1 MSFDTV
7 SQKHTL
13 HRTVPRTDL
22 DMFLRLPRIK
32 VEPTEGGRAHTDCPR
47 QGLFFCN
54 AIYFKANNK
63 DWNVIATQPIG
74 LVPVQTRGILPV
86 AQEQSRTRGGQ
97 SGGV

>member
-13 HRTVPRTDL
+13 YRTVPRTDL

-97 SGGV
+97 SGGG